1 MKNTPRGCLTAGG
14 AKPPRVTP
22 YISIQLVSV
31 CKHSN
36 WGYAAREGA
45 RSHLRARV
53 AGASHAS
60 EGREREA
67 TKERGWRERTSES
80 GGGLS
85 QTFSWFFGGKMV
97 HGNGKVRIFASET
110 NKLQLNIYTT
120 MSKKFVIGDRL
131 KDEWISVLD
140 TEKKKLEFT
149 NHLATAKEYLKEEE
163 AKENLQKLQET
174 GYFSDLQIYMKEDN
188 KAYKIDERDSFQS

>member
-1 MKNTPRGCLTAGG
+1 M
-14 AKPPRVTP
+14 
-22 YISIQLVSV
+22 I
-31 CKHSN
+31 
-36 WGYAAREGA
+36 
-45 RSHLRARV
+45 
-53 AGASHAS
+53 
-60 EGREREA
+60 
-67 TKERGWRERTSES
+67 
-80 GGGLS
+80 
-85 QTFSWFFGGKMV
+85 
-97 HGNGKVRIFASET
+97 HGNEKMRIFASET

-120 MSKKFVIGDRL
+120 MSKKFIIGDRL